1 MCDPITIAGIALT
14 AGSTVANTMAASKA
28 QHARDD
34 ALAAE
39 RIRQNGYDQETSALN
54 EQSRGRYDDFEGQQ
68 NAKADE
74 LGQYFSGQQV
84 AAGDQNA
91 AATAETTVPQSGS
104 SLTVREEDKQ
114 RGQARD
120 FTDKTGAALG
130 NLRAFG
136 DVLGGISRGQARD
149 ASLIGQIGGFKQGSS
164 NVLPLELDKANQAG
178 SGLKLFG
185 DILGLGGSLAVNK
198 GLSGKMAPTVTSRAI
213 PSIGSGVNGSSTVRL
228 FG

>member
-28 QHARDD
+28 QGARDD

-39 RIRQNGYDQETSALN
+39 RIRQRGFDDETSVLN
-54 EQSRGRYDDFEGQQ
+54 EQSRARYDDFEGQQ
-68 NAKADE
+68 DAKANE
-74 LGQYFSGQQV
+74 LGQYFSSQQV

-104 SLTVREEDKQ
+104 DLTVREEAKQ

-136 DVLGGISRGQARD
+136 DVLGNISRGQARD

-164 NVLPLELDKANQAG
+164 NVVPLELDQANQAG
-178 SGLKLFG
+178 NGLKLFG
-185 DILGLGGSLAVNK
+185 DILGLGGSIAVGK
-198 GLSGKMAPTVTSRAI
+198 GLSGSSV
-213 PSIGSGVNGSSTVRL
+213 PSIASKGVAGAGTAANGKATVRL

>member
-14 AGSTVANTMAASKA
+14 AGSTVANTLATNKV
-28 QHARDD
+28 QKARDD

-39 RIRQNGYDQETSALN
+39 RIRQSGYDQETSALN
-54 EQSRGRYDDFEGQQ
+54 EQSRARYDDFGGQQ
-68 NAKADE
+68 DAKANE

-84 AAGDQNA
+84 DAGNQNA

-104 SLTVREEDKQ
+104 DLVVREEAKQ

-120 FTDKTGAALG
+120 YTDKTGAALG

-136 DVLGGISRGQARD
+136 DVLGGISRDQARD
-149 ASLIGQIGGFKQGSS
+149 ASLIGQIGGFKTGSS
-164 NVLPLELDKANQAG
+164 NVVPLELDQANQAG

-185 DILGLGGSLAVNK
+185 DILGLGGSIAVGK
-198 GLSGKMAPTVTSRAI
+198 GLSGKMVPSAASKAI
-213 PSIGSGVNGSSTVRL
+213 AGAGTAAKGNATVRL

>member
-1 MCDPITIAGIALT
+1 
-14 AGSTVANTMAASKA
+14 MAASKA
-28 QHARDD
+28 QGARDD

-39 RIRQNGYDQETSALN
+39 RIRQSGFDKETQTLN
-54 EQSRGRYDDFEGQQ
+54 DQSRDRYNDFEGQQ
-68 NAKADE
+68 DAKANE

-84 AAGDQNA
+84 DAGNQNA

-104 SLTVREEDKQ
+104 SLTVREEAKQ

-164 NVLPLELDKANQAG
+164 NVLPLELDQANQAG

-185 DILGLGGSLAVNK
+185 DVLGLGGSIGINK
-198 GLSGKMAPTVTSRAI
+198 GLSGKMAPSVA
-213 PSIGSGVNGSSTVRL
+213 GKAVAGVGAGANGKATVRL